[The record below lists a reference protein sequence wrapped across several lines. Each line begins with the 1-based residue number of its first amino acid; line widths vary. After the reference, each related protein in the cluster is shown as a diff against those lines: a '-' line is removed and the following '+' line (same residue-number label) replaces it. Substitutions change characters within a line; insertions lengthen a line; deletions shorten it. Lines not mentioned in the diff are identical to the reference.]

1 MRLTKSIAALFGT
14 LALAACA
21 VEPPTG
27 PEVVAMPGPG
37 KTLPQFQEEDA
48 TCRGYA
54 LQQTGFASP
63 SQAATQSALGSAAVG
78 TVVGAAAGA
87 AIGAASGNPGA
98 GAAIGAGSGLVL
110 GSAVGAGNAEAS
122 EESVQQRYDIA
133 YAQCMTTQ
141 GDKVETPP
149 PPPPES
155 VYQYPP
161 VGYAPYP
168 PAYYSY
174 PPPYYAYPPGIVFEG
189 GFGGGWGHHHERD
202 DDDRR

>member
-1 MRLTKSIAALFGT
+1 MRLTKSIAVLFGT

-27 PEVVAMPGPG
+27 PDVVAMPGPG
-37 KTLPQFQEEDA
+37 KTLLQFQGEDA

-110 GSAVGAGNAEAS
+110 GSAVGAGNAAAS

-141 GDKVETPP
+141 GDKV
-149 PPPPES
+149 
-155 VYQYPP
+155 Q
-161 VGYAPYP
+161 AP
-168 PAYYSY
+168 PA
-174 PPPYYAYPPGIVFEG
+174 P
-189 GFGGGWGHHHERD
+189 
-202 DDDRR
+202 DRKSVV

>member
-14 LALAACA
+14 LALAACT

-37 KTLPQFQEEDA
+37 KTLPQFQGEDA

-122 EESVQQRYDIA
+122 EESVQQRYDVA

-141 GDKVETPP
+141 GDKV
-149 PPPPES
+149 
-155 VYQYPP
+155 Q
-161 VGYAPYP
+161 AP
-168 PAYYSY
+168 PAAAPGPAYGYGG
-174 PPPYYAYPPGIVFEG
+174 YPPGYYGGYGYGPYPYDYYGPSYYPYPAGVVVFG
-189 GFGGGWGHHHERD
+189 GFGHDHHHHR
-202 DDDRR
+202 